1 MADYARIYTSVTG
14 TSSTETIS
22 ASTVTFSYLKKS
34 HVEVRVSNAGETL
47 SAFKTRLA
55 AGSVSAS
62 TYNTDYSIAD
72 NGDITFTTST
82 LADGSSY
89 QVEVKRN
96 SNIDARYVDFV
107 DGSVVTEANLDDA
120 QKQQLYL
127 TQELADKKVDLLE
140 DGTIAASIS
149 GSADTV
155 VNLGTHNVTELAD
168 VTDAGS
174 GAIITSSERD
184 KLTNIEENATADQTG
199 AEIKTA
205 YEGESD
211 TNAFTDAE
219 KTKLGTVFSGAQV
232 NVQSDW
238 NASSG
243 DAQILNK
250 PTVPSS
256 IDDLSDVSTSGA
268 SSGQVLKW
276 SGSAW
281 TPQND
286 LTGSGTGASTFIGL
300 SDTPSSF
307 TANKW
312 LKVNSAGNA
321 LEEVDAPTG
330 ISNVADDTTPQLG
343 GPLDTN
349 GQDIVSASS
358 ADIEIAPDGTG
369 KTVFKGN
376 TNAGTITL
384 NCENNSHGVSVASP
398 AHADYSG
405 SWTLTLPTS
414 AGTNG
419 QVLSTNGSGV
429 ASWSTLTTYAA
440 TGNNSDI
447 TQLSGLTTA
456 IAVSQGGTGATDAS
470 TARTNLGL
478 GAAAEKDFDTAGGVQ
493 AYDADTVKSDTPTNF
508 TAPVRGGV
516 DSDQSSAGVCDLSE
530 ANNHAVTISGATTIS
545 VTNPTA
551 GQSGV
556 ITITHDG
563 STAINFSG
571 LKFEGGS
578 APTPSTSGVDLLAYY
593 VESAS
598 RVSAVLIKATA

>member
-62 TYNTDYSIAD
+62 TYSTDYSIAD

-174 GAIITSSERD
+174 GAIITSGERT
-184 KLTNIEENATADQTG
+184 KLTNIEDNATADQTG

-219 KTKLGTVFSGAQV
+219 KTKLGTVSSGAEV

-238 NASSG
+238 DASSG

-250 PTVPSS
+250 PTVPSNLA
-256 IDDLSDVSTSGA
+256 DLSDVS
-268 SSGQVLKW
+268 SSSPSDGQVLKW
-276 SGSAW
+276 SASGSTWEAG
-281 TPQND
+281 ND
-286 LTGSGTGASTFIGL
+286 LTGSGGGGGATTFVGL

-307 TANKW
+307 TADKW
-312 LKVNSAGNA
+312 LKVNSSGNA
-321 LEEVDAPTG
+321 IEETNAPSELPIADSTAVVKDPTDATKQVRIDAGAITTSTTRVITMGDRDVDLADGGTFAELGHNHSAHYQPLDGELTALAGLTSAADKGIQFTG
-330 ISNVADDTTPQLG
+330 SETAATYNLTAAGKALLDDADAAAQRSTLGLVIGTDVMQHAANNAVYDTQQAWTATQRSAFYTSYADDTTTFYT
-343 GPLDTN
+343 DTAQNWTWTVTASAALTGVTFELNSTTTALTNAN
-349 GQDIVSASS
+349 GQSGFILL
-358 ADIEIAPDGTG
+358 
-369 KTVFKGN
+369 
-376 TNAGTITL
+376 TNAGGTIAFSTSTTL
-384 NCENNSHGVSVASP
+384 T
-398 AHADYSG
+398 HADVV
-405 SWTLTLPTS
+405 
-414 AGTNG
+414 N
-419 QVLSTNGSGV
+419 
-429 ASWSTLTTYAA
+429 
-440 TGNNSDI
+440 
-447 TQLSGLTTA
+447 
-456 IAVSQGGTGATDAS
+456 
-470 TARTNLGL
+470 
-478 GAAAEKDFDTAGGVQ
+478 
-493 AYDADTVKSDTPTNF
+493 
-508 TAPVRGGV
+508 
-516 DSDQSSAGVCDLSE
+516 
-530 ANNHAVTISGATTIS
+530 TISGVSGTFLIS
-545 VTNPTA
+545 YICNGTKVCLTN
-551 GQSGV
+551 S
-556 ITITHDG
+556 
-563 STAINFSG
+563 
-571 LKFEGGS
+571 
-578 APTPSTSGVDLLAYY
+578 
-593 VESAS
+593 
-598 RVSAVLIKATA
+598 KALT

>member
-62 TYNTDYSIAD
+62 TYSTDYSIAD

-140 DGTIAASIS
+140 DGTIAANTS

-174 GAIITSSERD
+174 GAIITSSERT

-205 YEGESD
+205 YESQLD

-238 NASSG
+238 DASSG

-256 IDDLSDVSTSGA
+256 IDDLSDVSSSGA

-276 SGSAW
+276 NGSAW
-281 TPQND
+281 APQND

-307 TANKW
+307 TAGKW
-312 LKVNSAGNA
+312 LKVNLAGNA
-321 LEEVDAPTG
+321 LEEVDAPSDTDTTYTAG
-330 ISNVADDTTPQLG
+330 AGITLTSTEFSHSDTSTVADSDNADGTVVQDLTFDTYGHVQTVGTTDLDTRYSQTSHNHNAHYLQISN
-343 GPLDTN
+343 N
-349 GQDIVSASS
+349 
-358 ADIEIAPDGTG
+358 
-369 KTVFKGN
+369 
-376 TNAGTITL
+376 
-384 NCENNSHGVSVASP
+384 
-398 AHADYSG
+398 
-405 SWTLTLPTS
+405 
-414 AGTNG
+414 
-419 QVLSTNGSGV
+419 LSDVT
-429 ASWSTLTTYAA
+429 
-440 TGNNSDI
+440 
-447 TQLSGLTTA
+447 
-456 IAVSQGGTGATDAS
+456 AS

-478 GAAAEKDFDTAGGVQ
+478 GDAATGTIGTDVQ
-493 AYDADTVKSDTPTNF
+493 AYDADTSKTDVATEWSAAQNFNSTTLTFDATQDWDLSTNQVCQLTLTGNTTFDAPTNIQDGGF
-508 TAPVRGGV
+508 YSITLIQDGTGSRTAAWNAVFKWAGGTAPTLTTTASAKDILVFRGDG
-516 DSDQSSAGVCDLSE
+516 
-530 ANNHAVTISGATTIS
+530 
-545 VTNPTA
+545 TN
-551 GQSGV
+551 
-556 ITITHDG
+556 
-563 STAINFSG
+563 
-571 LKFEGGS
+571 
-578 APTPSTSGVDLLAYY
+578 LLE
-593 VESAS
+593 VG
-598 RVSAVLIKATA
+598 RQLNVS

>member
-62 TYNTDYSIAD
+62 TYSTDYSIAD

-174 GAIITSSERD
+174 GAIITSGERT
-184 KLTNIEENATADQTG
+184 KLTNIEDNATADQTG

-219 KTKLGTVFSGAQV
+219 KTKLGTVSSGAEV

-238 NASSG
+238 DASSG

-250 PTVPSS
+250 PTVPSNLA
-256 IDDLSDVSTSGA
+256 DLSDVS
-268 SSGQVLKW
+268 SSSPSDGQVLKW
-276 SGSAW
+276 SASGSTWEAG
-281 TPQND
+281 ND
-286 LTGSGTGASTFIGL
+286 LTGSGGGGGATTFVGL

-307 TANKW
+307 TADKW
-312 LKVNSAGNA
+312 LKVNSSGNA
-321 LEEVDAPTG
+321 IEETNAPSELPIADSTAVVKDPTDATKQVRIDAGAITTSTTRVITMGDRDVDLADGGTFAELGHNHSAHYQPLDGELTALAGLTSAADKGIQFTG
-330 ISNVADDTTPQLG
+330 SETAATYDLTAAGKALLDDADAAAQRSTLGLVIGTDVMQHAANNAVYDTQQAWTATQRSAFYTSYADDTTTFYT
-343 GPLDTN
+343 DTAQNWTWTVTASAALTGVTFELNSTTTALTNAN
-349 GQDIVSASS
+349 GQSGFILL
-358 ADIEIAPDGTG
+358 
-369 KTVFKGN
+369 
-376 TNAGTITL
+376 TNAGGTIAFSTSTTL
-384 NCENNSHGVSVASP
+384 T
-398 AHADYSG
+398 HADVV
-405 SWTLTLPTS
+405 
-414 AGTNG
+414 N
-419 QVLSTNGSGV
+419 
-429 ASWSTLTTYAA
+429 
-440 TGNNSDI
+440 
-447 TQLSGLTTA
+447 
-456 IAVSQGGTGATDAS
+456 
-470 TARTNLGL
+470 
-478 GAAAEKDFDTAGGVQ
+478 
-493 AYDADTVKSDTPTNF
+493 
-508 TAPVRGGV
+508 
-516 DSDQSSAGVCDLSE
+516 
-530 ANNHAVTISGATTIS
+530 TISGVSGTFLIS
-545 VTNPTA
+545 YICNGTKVCLTN
-551 GQSGV
+551 S
-556 ITITHDG
+556 
-563 STAINFSG
+563 
-571 LKFEGGS
+571 
-578 APTPSTSGVDLLAYY
+578 
-593 VESAS
+593 
-598 RVSAVLIKATA
+598 KALT

>member
-55 AGSVSAS
+55 AGAVSAS
-62 TYNTDYSIAD
+62 TYSTDYSIAD

-174 GAIITSSERD
+174 GAIITSSERT

-219 KTKLGTVFSGAQV
+219 KTKLGTVSSGAEV

-256 IDDLSDVSTSGA
+256 IDDLSDVSSSGA

-307 TANKW
+307 TAGKW
-312 LKVNSAGNA
+312 LKVNSSGNA
-321 LEEVDAPTG
+321 IEETNAPITTDTNTTYDLSSQTDG
-330 ISNVADDTTPQLG
+330 SNVKIRLTDSDATTDDVTLAGAGSVAIAETSDTITFTGTDTTYSTVSTSDAGLAPALPASDGGKFLNASAGWTVPPDTDTTYTAGGGLTLSSEDEFSLNVGNQNAWTATQRSAFYTSYADDTTTFYT
-343 GPLDTN
+343 DTAQNWTWTVTASAALTGVTFEQSSGTAALTNAN
-349 GQDIVSASS
+349 GQSGFILL
-358 ADIEIAPDGTG
+358 
-369 KTVFKGN
+369 
-376 TNAGTITL
+376 TNAGGTIAFSTSTTL
-384 NCENNSHGVSVASP
+384 T
-398 AHADYSG
+398 HADVV
-405 SWTLTLPTS
+405 
-414 AGTNG
+414 N
-419 QVLSTNGSGV
+419 
-429 ASWSTLTTYAA
+429 
-440 TGNNSDI
+440 
-447 TQLSGLTTA
+447 
-456 IAVSQGGTGATDAS
+456 
-470 TARTNLGL
+470 
-478 GAAAEKDFDTAGGVQ
+478 
-493 AYDADTVKSDTPTNF
+493 
-508 TAPVRGGV
+508 
-516 DSDQSSAGVCDLSE
+516 
-530 ANNHAVTISGATTIS
+530 TISGVSGTFLIS
-545 VTNPTA
+545 YICNGTKVCLTN
-551 GQSGV
+551 S
-556 ITITHDG
+556 
-563 STAINFSG
+563 
-571 LKFEGGS
+571 
-578 APTPSTSGVDLLAYY
+578 
-593 VESAS
+593 
-598 RVSAVLIKATA
+598 KALT